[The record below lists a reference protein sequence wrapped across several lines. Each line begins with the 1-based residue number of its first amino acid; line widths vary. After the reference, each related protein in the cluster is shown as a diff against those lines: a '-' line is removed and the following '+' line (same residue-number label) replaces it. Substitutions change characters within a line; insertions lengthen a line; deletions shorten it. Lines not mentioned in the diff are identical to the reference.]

1 MKKLLLFVLALIM
14 TVSALTA
21 CKSNN
26 DDISPV
32 PKQYLPQI
40 PEGGIEM
47 LDSNIVKSTIT
58 STDDGNGNYSN
69 PVIFADVPDIDF
81 IRVDDAYYM
90 VSTTMHLSPG
100 CPIMKSYDLVN
111 WEIVNYVFN
120 TLDDADNLAL
130 RNGEHSYGKGQWA
143 ASIRYHNGIFY
154 VGFLS
159 YSTGKSYIYYTKDIE
174 NGKWDRFVFD
184 EGFHDMSLLFDEDGR
199 VYIIYGGGDI
209 WCVELEKDLSVVKP
223 ETKRKIISDAGLT
236 PGCLAEGAH
245 AYKINGYYYIFI
257 ITWPSGGRRTQ
268 LCYRSKSLD
277 GDWEMKVILDDNLGF
292 RNDGVAQGGIIDSVD
307 GNWYCL
313 LFQDHGAVGRLPVL
327 MPMTWEDDWPVV
339 GIDGKAPKT
348 AEIPVKGMERKGI
361 VTSDEFINS
370 QIVRPYHS
378 FADSLEAAGENDYN
392 GSNLLPEWQWN
403 HNPDN
408 RLWSLTEREG
418 YLRLKT
424 GTVCRSVTQARN
436 TLTQRT
442 FGPECSAYIRLDV
455 ANMKDG
461 DVAGLSAFAER
472 YGYVGVKMENGKKYI
487 VMARYD
493 DNDSVEKEFEKER
506 TELAGNEVFLRVDC
520 DYNNAADK
528 AYFYYSL
535 DGESWTK
542 IGDTLQ
548 MNYYGLHFMGYR
560 YAIFNYATEQAGG
573 YVDVDYFRVG
583 NEIIR

>member
-209 WCVELEKDLSVVKP
+209 WCVELEKDLSAVKP

-292 RNDGVAQGGIIDSVD
+292 RNDGVAQGGIIDSAD

-370 QIVRPYHS
+370 QIVRSYHS

-455 ANMKDG
+455 AKMKDG

>member
-21 CKSNN
+21 CEGNN

-90 VSTTMHLSPG
+90 VSTTMHMSPG

-209 WCVELEKDLSVVKP
+209 WCVELEKDLSAVKP

>member
-143 ASIRYHNGIFY
+143 ASIRHHNGIFY

-174 NGKWDRFVFD
+174 NGRWERFVFD

-209 WCVELEKDLSVVKP
+209 WCVELEKDLSAVKP

-292 RNDGVAQGGIIDSVD
+292 RNDGVAQGGIIDSAD

-370 QIVRPYHS
+370 QIVRSYHS

-548 MNYYGLHFMGYR
+548 MNYYGLYFMGYR

-583 NEIIR
+583 DEIIR

>member
-1 MKKLLLFVLALIM
+1 
-14 TVSALTA
+14 
-21 CKSNN
+21 
-26 DDISPV
+26 
-32 PKQYLPQI
+32 
-40 PEGGIEM
+40 M

-143 ASIRYHNGIFY
+143 ASIRHHNGIFY

-174 NGKWDRFVFD
+174 NGRWERFVFD

-209 WCVELEKDLSVVKP
+209 WCVELEKDLSAVKP

-292 RNDGVAQGGIIDSVD
+292 RNDGVAQGGIIDSAD

-370 QIVRPYHS
+370 QIVRSYHS

-583 NEIIR
+583 DEIIR

>member
-21 CKSNN
+21 CEGNN

-209 WCVELEKDLSVVKP
+209 WCVELEKDLSAVKP

-292 RNDGVAQGGIIDSVD
+292 RNDGVAQGGIIDSAD

-370 QIVRPYHS
+370 QIVRSYHS

-583 NEIIR
+583 DEIIR

>member
-143 ASIRYHNGIFY
+143 ASIRHHNGIFY

-174 NGKWDRFVFD
+174 NGRWERFVFD

-209 WCVELEKDLSVVKP
+209 WCVELEKDLSAVKP

-292 RNDGVAQGGIIDSVD
+292 RNDGVAQGGIIDSAD

-361 VTSDEFINS
+361 ATRDEFINS
-370 QIVRPYHS
+370 QIVRSYHS

-455 ANMKDG
+455 AKMKDG

-472 YGYVGVKMENGKKYI
+472 YGYVGVKMEDGKKYI

-535 DGESWTK
+535 DVES
-542 IGDTLQ
+542 
-548 MNYYGLHFMGYR
+548 
-560 YAIFNYATEQAGG
+560 
-573 YVDVDYFRVG
+573 
-583 NEIIR
+583 

>member
-209 WCVELEKDLSVVKP
+209 WCVELEKDLSAVKP

>member
-209 WCVELEKDLSVVKP
+209 WCVELEKDLSAVKP

-292 RNDGVAQGGIIDSVD
+292 RNDGVAQGGIIDSAD

-370 QIVRPYHS
+370 QIVRSYHS

>member
-21 CKSNN
+21 CEGNN

-47 LDSNIVKSTIT
+47 LDSIIVKSTIT

-209 WCVELEKDLSVVKP
+209 WCVELEKDLSAVKP

-292 RNDGVAQGGIIDSVD
+292 RNDGVAQGGIIDSAD

-370 QIVRPYHS
+370 QIVRSYHS

>member
-209 WCVELEKDLSVVKP
+209 WCVELEKDLSAVKP

-506 TELAGNEVFLRVDC
+506 TEFAGNEVFLRVDC

>member
-1 MKKLLLFVLALIM
+1 MKKLFLFVLTLMM
-14 TVSALTA
+14 TASVLTA
-21 CKSNN
+21 CEGDN
-26 DDISPV
+26 DDVSPI
-32 PKQYLPQI
+32 PEQYLPQI

-47 LDSNIVKSTIT
+47 IDSNIVKSTIT
-58 STDDGNGNYSN
+58 STDDGNGNYTN

-120 TLDDADNLAL
+120 TLDDSDNLAL

-184 EGFHDMSLLFDEDGR
+184 EGFHDMSLLFDDDGK

-209 WCVELEKDLSVVKP
+209 WCIELEKDLSAVKP

-268 LCYRSKSLD
+268 LCYRSESLD
-277 GDWEMKVILDDNLGF
+277 GEWEMKVILDDNLGF

-307 GNWYCL
+307 GDWYCL

-424 GTVCRSVTQARN
+424 GAVCQSVTQARN

-442 FGPECSAYIRLDV
+442 FGPECSAYIRLDT

-472 YGYVGVKMENGKKYI
+472 YGYVGVKMEDGKKYI

-506 TELAGNEVFLRVDC
+506 IELAGNEVFLRVDC

-583 NEIIR
+583 DEIIR

>member
-209 WCVELEKDLSVVKP
+209 WCVELEKDLSAVKP

-327 MPMTWEDDWPVV
+327 MPMTWEDNWPVV

-361 VTSDEFINS
+361 ATSDEFINS
-370 QIVRPYHS
+370 QIVRSYHS

-455 ANMKDG
+455 AKMKDG